1 MSYSFNVRAA
11 SKALVKA
18 AIAAELEKVA
28 AQQACH
34 LRDKAQAQAA
44 ADAFVD
50 VLTDDDDKDVV
61 VNMSGYLSGQ
71 WQGSDVTRIEG
82 ASVNVS
88 AGLANREP
96 VPA

>member
-11 SKALVKA
+11 SKSLVKA
-18 AIAAELEKVA
+18 LVAAELEKVA
-28 AQQACH
+28 VHQACH
-34 LRDKAQAQAA
+34 QRDNVQAQAA

-61 VNMSGYLSGQ
+61 VNMSGYLTGQ

-82 ASVNVS
+82 ASVSVS
-88 AGLANREP
+88 AGLAKREAMP
-96 VPA
+96 G